1 MTIFDEL
8 FASEGVKQVYG
19 IVTEWLAGLD
29 SADRKKIK
37 LVTFPFLAATAAQE
51 ANIYVNKLKRP
62 YHLKNWF
69 DI

>member
-37 LVTFPFLAATAAQE
+37 LVTFPFLAAFVFATLR
-51 ANIYVNKLKRP
+51 LK
-62 YHLKNWF
+62 
-69 DI
+69 IS